1 MTEYRIGID
10 VGGTFTDVVGLK
22 DGQLVRKKLRST
34 PHDFGEAISEGL
46 TLLLEG
52 ADASGKNVREVIHG
66 TTIVTNA
73 LIEKKGA
80 RTGLITT
87 KGFRDILEIG
97 RLRTPRLYDLT
108 WRKPVP
114 LVPRELRREVDE
126 RLTTEGDVFRELD
139 EKSVHEAVEFLA
151 QRGINSI
158 AICLIN

>member
-10 VGGTFTDVVGLK
+10 VGGTFTDIVGLK

-114 LVPRELRREVDE
+114 LVA
-126 RLTTEGDVFRELD
+126 RLMNDSPPKEMSSESLMRKASTKQLNF
-139 EKSVHEAVEFLA
+139 
-151 QRGINSI
+151 
-158 AICLIN
+158 